1 MVILPFEF
9 LPPVFFTVVTN
20 DFSGLL
26 AVMSSNEGAILCLVP
41 GVTGFN
47 FFNAIGL
54 YS

>member
-1 MVILPFEF
+1 MVILPLLF
-9 LPPVFFTVVTN
+9 LPPVFFTVFITN

-47 FFNAIGL
+47 FFNAI
-54 YS
+54 S